1 MPVNAIYTVEQK
13 IESIEAQLLDAVNLV
28 SDEELFFASYLHGH
42 FDLVIV
48 HTLAQPEPSVSLM
61 DRIMQQS
68 LAKAFANGELDQE
81 EQESVLALWQNL
93 IKT

>member
-13 IESIEAQLLDAVNLV
+13 IENIEAQLLDAVNLV
-28 SDEELFFASYLHGH
+28 SDDELFFASYLHGH

-48 HTLAQPEPSVSLM
+48 QTMAQPEPSVSLM
-61 DRIMQQS
+61 DQIMQQS

-81 EQESVLALWQNL
+81 EQESVIALWQNL